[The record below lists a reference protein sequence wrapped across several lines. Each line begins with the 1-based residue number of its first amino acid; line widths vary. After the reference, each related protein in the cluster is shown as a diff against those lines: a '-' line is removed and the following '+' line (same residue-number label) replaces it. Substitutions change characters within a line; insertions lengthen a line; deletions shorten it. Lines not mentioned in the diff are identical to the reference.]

1 MRSKNESLL
10 DVIVSNHRIV
20 VSSDLYNWIIKFGS
34 ANVNDKVFS
43 KNAHSWYFCDIANM
57 LTYVHKILLRLKLRS
72 LDLTDVLDAIKHSDK
87 EIQEIG
93 KALDEKLG
101 MENGCK

>member
-1 MRSKNESLL
+1 MRSKNESVL
-10 DVIVSNHRIV
+10 DVIVSKHRIV

-43 KNAHSWYFCDIANM
+43 KNAHSWYFTDIESM
-57 LTYVHKILLRLKLRS
+57 LTYLYRILLRLELRS
-72 LDLTDVLDAIKHSDK
+72 LELTDIIDAINRSKQEIK
-87 EIQEIG
+87 EIGI
-93 KALDEKLG
+93 ALDEKLG

>member
-1 MRSKNESLL
+1 MRSKNESIL
-10 DVIVSNHRIV
+10 DVIVSKRRIV
-20 VSSDLYNWIIKFGS
+20 VSKDLYNWIIKFGS
-34 ANVNDKVFS
+34 ADADDDAFS
-43 KNAHSWYFCDIANM
+43 KNAHSWYFCDIENM

>member
-1 MRSKNESLL
+1 MRSKNESIL
-10 DVIVSNHRIV
+10 DVIVSKHRIV

-43 KNAHSWYFCDIANM
+43 KNAHCWYFTDIESM
-57 LTYVHKILLRLKLRS
+57 LTYLYRILLRLELRS
-72 LDLTDVLDAIKHSDK
+72 LELTDIIDAINRSK
-87 EIQEIG
+87 QEIKAIG
-93 KALDEKLG
+93 IALDEKIG